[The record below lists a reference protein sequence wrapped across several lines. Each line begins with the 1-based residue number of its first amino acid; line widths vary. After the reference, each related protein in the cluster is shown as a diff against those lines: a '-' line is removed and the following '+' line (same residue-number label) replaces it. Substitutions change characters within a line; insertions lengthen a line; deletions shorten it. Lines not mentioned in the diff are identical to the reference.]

1 MMIKKWYSD
10 ENLTVIFTKLPDVDI
25 LYPTPEMTDKEKDE
39 IAKKP
44 FINNKTIDVMLF
56 DHVKNKRYMFT
67 IDKGYRWDGA
77 TIPRFAWRIIGSKT
91 DSKFL
96 IPSMI
101 HDVLCE
107 NKNLVNYDRYF
118 ADKVFERLLSVSNVS
133 SWRRWLMFHTM
144 DNYQKF
150 QGWNDKEDNE

>member
-10 ENLTVIFTKLPDVDI
+10 EKLTVIFTKLPDVDI
-25 LYPTPEMTDKEKDE
+25 LYPTPEMTDEEKDE

-77 TIPRFAWRIIGSKT
+77 TIPRFAWRIVGSKT

-96 IPSMI
+96 IPSMV

-133 SWRRWLMFHTM
+133 AWRRWLMFHTM
-144 DNYQKF
+144 DNFQKF
-150 QGWNDKEDNE
+150 QGWNDKEGNK